1 MTVDPVILVTGAS
14 GFIGQRL
21 CVAISQRGWVFDAV
35 SRRSNVA
42 GARNV
47 HRTLD
52 SARNDLA
59 GVDVVVHLAGLAHG
73 AVSTA
78 AWESVLLTNVQETA
92 LTYAKAADADV
103 RLFIQLSSIRVLG
116 DSTTCPWPTDAP
128 LAPSDAYAES
138 KAQAE
143 TELSMLAQGLGT
155 QLAIVRPPIVHGPGV
170 RANFLRLL
178 RYAQKGWPLPLLCAT
193 AQGSWLAL
201 DNLVDFLMHICAL
214 DVLDSSIWH
223 VRDVEETS
231 LAEMLGLL
239 RELMGQPNRLW
250 PVNAR
255 LALGLGRT
263 LGLASTVDR
272 LFLPQRIDVCGTHG
286 GLDWQPPL
294 SQRDAVKETVN
305 WFRTQQ

>member
-1 MTVDPVILVTGAS
+1 
-14 GFIGQRL
+14 
-21 CVAISQRGWVFDAV
+21 
-35 SRRSNVA
+35 
-42 GARNV
+42 
-47 HRTLD
+47 
-52 SARNDLA
+52 
-59 GVDVVVHLAGLAHG
+59 
-73 AVSTA
+73 
-78 AWESVLLTNVQETA
+78 
-92 LTYAKAADADV
+92 
-103 RLFIQLSSIRVLG
+103 
-116 DSTTCPWPTDAP
+116 
-128 LAPSDAYAES
+128 
-138 KAQAE
+138 
-143 TELSMLAQGLGT
+143 
-155 QLAIVRPPIVHGPGV
+155 
-170 RANFLRLL
+170 
-178 RYAQKGWPLPLLCAT
+178 
-193 AQGSWLAL
+193 
-201 DNLVDFLMHICAL
+201 MHICAL